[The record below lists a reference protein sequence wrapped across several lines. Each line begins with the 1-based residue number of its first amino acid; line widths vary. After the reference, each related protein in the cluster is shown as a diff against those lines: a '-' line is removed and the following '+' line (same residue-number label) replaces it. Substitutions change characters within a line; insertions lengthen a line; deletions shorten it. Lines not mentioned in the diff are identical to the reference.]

1 MRRRQPSTF
10 NLDTF
15 SFSLSSLTLFPPSHP
30 SSPALNFSKQES
42 AKVLEAQNLI
52 KRLNEV
58 RNSGQFPGLP
68 LLRLSGSK
76 NMRKR
81 SSRNKGGAGRGGG
94 GRGALEGEEE
104 EGELSKERKRKGSSR
119 RRGGGRRALEG
130 KQKALSEVKLWT
142 KKSLEGK
149 KNSRQKKELSL
160 LPFSDALIVVSLPTP
175 SSLSPLLLPPSP
187 YKLPP
192 PNTPPPRNTTSS
204 PRSRPSAP
212 SPVTASTPRWSARN
226 PASCPSCWP
235 RNSSRS
241 ASTTWRRP
249 TTRPGA
255 GPTAPSAR
263 S

>member
-10 NLDTF
+10 NLDPF

-149 KNSRQKKELSL
+149 KISRRKKKLSRKKR
-160 LPFSDALIVVSLPTP
+160 ALA
-175 SSLSPLLLPPSP
+175 SPLLRCAHCRFPPHPFFSFASSPSP
-187 YKLPP
+187 LPLQTTHSQHPP
-192 PNTPPPRNTTSS
+192 PGIRHPRLA
-204 PRSRPSAP
+204 PGLPLLRP
-212 SPVTASTPRWSARN
+212 
-226 PASCPSCWP
+226 
-235 RNSSRS
+235 
-241 ASTTWRRP
+241 
-249 TTRPGA
+249 
-255 GPTAPSAR
+255 
-263 S
+263 

>member
-1 MRRRQPSTF
+1 MRRQPSTF
-10 NLDTF
+10 NLDPF

-30 SSPALNFSKQES
+30 SSAALNFSKQES

-104 EGELSKERKRKGSSR
+104 EGELSKERRRKESSR
-119 RRGGGRRALEG
+119 RKAEGAFGGEALDEKISRRKKNLSKEKKTLE
-130 KQKALSEVKLWT
+130 K
-142 KKSLEGK
+142 KKS
-149 KNSRQKKELSL
+149 SR
-160 LPFSDALIVVSLPTP
+160 FSP
-175 SSLSPLLLPPSP
+175 SPMRSLSFPSPPLLLFRLFSF
-187 YKLPP
+187 PP
-192 PNTPPPRNTTSS
+192 PLTNYPLPTPPPRNTTSS